1 MGKRN
6 KRNSQIKSKPDFLS
20 SLAGLSL
27 EELDSIQKAAPMAF
41 QSKLQS
47 ALSSNDTEE
56 LLKANLYLGEI
67 NKTSPHIQS
76 VFFDP
81 NDLAGNGKGFKD
93 SKGALSFSTLRRMG
107 DIYII
112 RAIVNTRIEQVQNFL
127 HFSEDEQKEG
137 YTIRRKK
144 SLFKEEKEDEL
155 SNEDK
160 RKIENIVKFL
170 ENGGWNEKWDNI
182 DSFQEFVRKITFDSL
197 TLDQL
202 AFEIV
207 RSRDWELKKFRAIDA
222 SLIRFLD
229 TVDPRQREAF
239 EGYRFKGYLP
249 RYCMVW
255 DDMIIH
261 NPMTKEPILYYPW
274 ELGFGIR
281 NKTSNIRKNGYGT
294 SELETLVEIITWILW
309 GMSYN
314 GLFFKQGSQPKGF
327 INVKNANISPS
338 TLNEFRQAWM
348 QTMRGVENS
357 HRVPVINGIDLEW
370 VDLQKCLH
378 PESNVITREG
388 NKTLSDLL
396 GSEKEVFNEIWDGKK
411 FTKARIYKTQVKKV
425 FGLELKNRLK
435 IRTSDNHRF
444 LVLRNNKFE
453 WVERKDLVRDDYV
466 LVNKNV
472 VEQEECNSLFY
483 KGKEVESDLF
493 DLIGWIIGDGYID
506 TGNKSRKTIHTFYHP
521 TKEDDIIEYHLSLC
535 EKYGI
540 NAKKYIQNFSE
551 SQLEKEKARGKFK
564 TLSPYQIRIII
575 CDCEFYDWFRALGF
589 NNSKQKKNVASFLY
603 STKSEY
609 RCAFLRGW
617 FSADGHCDYQSGYR
631 INLACSNHELQ
642 QQCRELLICEG
653 IQCTSFEEKQN
664 SKGLSKT
671 RKDSVLLIRN
681 TELFIEKIGFLQQYK
696 NDSLPEKKK
705 SWYIKDDAPKEY
717 IMYLA
722 TELRLYYKNLSKEEQ
737 CLSWLERH
745 DIQNIGK
752 GHQKASLSKVLY
764 YAKKIGYQLPQE
776 LIDFNMIQ
784 IKNLWEEN
792 DFVEMVDVEMY
803 NENHQFISN
812 GILVHNCNRDME
824 FNEWLK
830 FLVIMSCS
838 VYRIDPTELGFQ
850 FKDQAQ
856 IFGQDGQK
864 ARLQHSREKGL
875 KPILIFLENVI
886 TKYIVSELDEDF
898 EFSFTGIEVEDEEA
912 QVKLD
917 AEKLEKGMVAMQD
930 IFQKYSGRPLDPEND
945 IIINQVYQT
954 AKQAEQQQ
962 QMYGASVPGE
972 SEEAGVPN
980 DEESFSEN
988 PFDKYKSFDNNPILA
1003 EAINYYKTNLYK

>member
-47 ALSSNDTEE
+47 VLSSNDTEE

-67 NKTSPHIQS
+67 NKTNPHIQS

-93 SKGALSFSTLRRMG
+93 SKGVLSFSTLRRMG

-170 ENGGWNEKWDNI
+170 ENGGWNEKWDNL

-202 AFEIV
+202 AFEVV

-255 DDMIIH
+255 DDMIIR

-348 QTMRGVENS
+348 QTMRGVENCLSEESFIITKDGGFSIKDVLKGKDEKEIEIWTGKEFQRACVYKTSEKKQLTKMKLNNGMDINCSPNHKFKVISDDGIIKWKERKDIKLGDFVLVNNKIIDVNKQKFIYKGKEVDADLFEFLGWATGDGWFGENLPRKKRMSTFYHSIKERDIQERHSQILNKYGINNKPKEIFYSKKQQEDIIEKFGFNSVAKSRLETCIIDSDFIEWIFDLGFESSKNGKVIPAFLYSVRTDYRRAFLRGFFSADGSVVNKRYIQMFITSDSLREATKQLLLTEGICCGVHEQNNYKDHFTHKVKPRMILIKDNKLFFERIGFLQQHKQPIAGELDRKRKKTIHQSMVINTLKSLQKWIKENKIKYIDKNDSSVFANAYSGKDSMSKERLITFINKYNYPLGDDIKDYSFEEVIELKESEEKVQMYDVEVYDNEHQFVVNGMISHNS

-370 VDLQKCLH
+370 IDLQK
-378 PESNVITREG
+378 G
-388 NKTLSDLL
+388 
-396 GSEKEVFNEIWDGKK
+396 
-411 FTKARIYKTQVKKV
+411 
-425 FGLELKNRLK
+425 
-435 IRTSDNHRF
+435 
-444 LVLRNNKFE
+444 
-453 WVERKDLVRDDYV
+453 
-466 LVNKNV
+466 
-472 VEQEECNSLFY
+472 
-483 KGKEVESDLF
+483 
-493 DLIGWIIGDGYID
+493 
-506 TGNKSRKTIHTFYHP
+506 
-521 TKEDDIIEYHLSLC
+521 
-535 EKYGI
+535 
-540 NAKKYIQNFSE
+540 
-551 SQLEKEKARGKFK
+551 
-564 TLSPYQIRIII
+564 
-575 CDCEFYDWFRALGF
+575 
-589 NNSKQKKNVASFLY
+589 
-603 STKSEY
+603 
-609 RCAFLRGW
+609 
-617 FSADGHCDYQSGYR
+617 
-631 INLACSNHELQ
+631 
-642 QQCRELLICEG
+642 
-653 IQCTSFEEKQN
+653 
-664 SKGLSKT
+664 
-671 RKDSVLLIRN
+671 
-681 TELFIEKIGFLQQYK
+681 
-696 NDSLPEKKK
+696 
-705 SWYIKDDAPKEY
+705 
-717 IMYLA
+717 
-722 TELRLYYKNLSKEEQ
+722 
-737 CLSWLERH
+737 
-745 DIQNIGK
+745 
-752 GHQKASLSKVLY
+752 
-764 YAKKIGYQLPQE
+764 
-776 LIDFNMIQ
+776 
-784 IKNLWEEN
+784 
-792 DFVEMVDVEMY
+792 
-803 NENHQFISN
+803 
-812 GILVHNCNRDME
+812 NRDME
-824 FNEWLK
+824 FNDWLK

-875 KPILIFLENVI
+875 KPILVFLENVI